1 MLVLASPIIDL
12 EISRKPKEYHEGHLK
27 MSKEVRDRA
36 GEGEAYGN
44 LGIAYDRLGDFQ
56 KATEYHKRH
65 VKISKEVGDI
75 PVDQS
80 T

>member
-1 MLVLASPIIDL
+1 MSRLGDL
-12 EISRKPKEYHEGHLK
+12 QKAMEYHE
-27 MSKEVRDRA
+27 
-36 GEGEAYGN
+36 
-44 LGIAYDRLGDFQ
+44 
-56 KATEYHKRH
+56 RH